1 MNRTRKTLIIGAS
14 ALIVLA
20 IGVALLFG
28 ARIFIDPSA
37 TYRRHVYSAGHKALF
52 MCSAVFIAGRK
63 PEDVKRWELAYASPI
78 FNAPGDARI
87 EAESKSAVGTAA
99 LGFIQRRAVY
109 RDGGGCTLLAP
120 GATAADLPSTLAM
133 AQAQSFQP
141 ASDASWP
148 DGDAA
153 NISAPPGADTSKLEA
168 VMSAAFDGHTYYD
181 PKDSWMQD
189 AKTIGVVVL
198 YQGKIVA
205 ERYAEGWNAHTQYR
219 TYSAAKSFTNLMA
232 GSRVLEGKLDID
244 APVLFPQWSAPDDP
258 RRTITTRHFLNMSS
272 GLECDV
278 GGSTSLETYFA
289 GGHNAAV
296 DVATRRLVEKPGTHW
311 CYSNYD
317 SISVALSVARTFEHA
332 QEFLSYPYRVLSR
345 IGIHDTYIET
355 DPYGNF
361 IMSSQIWTTPRDLAR
376 FGLLYLNDGM
386 WNGERLL
393 PEGWVAFTREVAPAT
408 RSMEKPP
415 GYGAQFWLFN
425 DYPRLPP
432 DTFTA
437 AGHGGQFST
446 IVPSR
451 EVVIVRMGLQNWK
464 HKEFVADVLDALPG
478 HGS

>member
-1 MNRTRKTLIIGAS
+1 MNRTRKILTIGAG
-14 ALIVLA
+14 ALVVTALA
-20 IGVALLFG
+20 IVQIFG
-28 ARIFIDPSA
+28 ARLFVDPSA

-63 PEDVKRWELAYASPI
+63 PEDIKRWELAYASPL
-78 FNAPGDARI
+78 FNAPGDAQV

-99 LGFIQRRAVY
+99 RGFIKRRAVY
-109 RDGGGCTLLAP
+109 REGGGCTLLAP
-120 GATAADLPSTLAM
+120 GAAATDLPPALAK
-133 AQAQSFQP
+133 AHAGRSRP
-141 ASDASWP
+141 ASDAPWP
-148 DGDAA
+148 EGDAT
-153 NISAPPGADTSKLEA
+153 NGAPPAGIDAAKLDA
-168 VMSAAFDGHTYYD
+168 VMNAAFDGHTYYD
-181 PKDSWMQD
+181 PKDSWMPD
-189 AKTIGVVVL
+189 AKTIGVVIV
-198 YQGKIVA
+198 YQGKIIA
-205 ERYAEGWNAHTQYR
+205 ERYADGWNAHTQYR

-244 APVLFPQWSAPDDP
+244 APVLFPQWSAPNDP
-258 RRTITTRHFLNMSS
+258 RRAITTRHLLNMSS
-272 GLECDV
+272 GLDCDV

-289 GGHNAAV
+289 GGHDAAV
-296 DVATRRLVEKPGTHW
+296 DVATRRLLEKPGTHW

-317 SISVALSVARTFEHA
+317 SISVALSVGRTFERA
-332 QEFLSYPYRVLSR
+332 QDFLGYPYRVMSR

-408 RSMEKPP
+408 RSMPQPP
-415 GYGAQFWLFN
+415 GYGAQFWLYN
-425 DYPRLPP
+425 DHPRLPV

-451 EVVIVRMGLQNWK
+451 ETVVVRMGLQNWQ
-464 HKEFVADVLDALPG
+464 HKEFVADVLEALPP